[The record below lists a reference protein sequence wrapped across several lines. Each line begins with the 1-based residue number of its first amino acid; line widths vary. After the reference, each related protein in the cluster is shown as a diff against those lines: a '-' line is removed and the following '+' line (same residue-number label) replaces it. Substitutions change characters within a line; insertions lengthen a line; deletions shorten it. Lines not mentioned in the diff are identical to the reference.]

1 MALVSLN
8 GFRLYYRIYNNN
20 RKALF
25 SSVKLVYCSAAK
37 YATRWGKK
45 KVDQGF
51 KSTHTTNSYQRL
63 AWSPHPLSSAS
74 RRSDYVS
81 GIHSLNHLQRESY
94 LHLPVVTLM
103 VLISVTRTL
112 PG

>member
-1 MALVSLN
+1 MVLGSTTGYTTITGKHCLAVLN
-8 GFRLYYRIYNNN
+8 WSIVQLLNMQHDGE
-20 RKALF
+20 
-25 SSVKLVYCSAAK
+25 
-37 YATRWGKK
+37 KK